1 MRLRTGVTGS
11 LGFETS
17 DRMKVRTVIS
27 VILTTFD
34 RRELVARA
42 LASVFAQ
49 TTAAYETIVVD
60 DGSTDGTAEFLTHQ
74 PVDVLRVPHSGNPAI
89 ARNAGLD
96 RARGDLIAFLD
107 SDDSLRPNALKD
119 LSAALMAQPAAGFAY
134 GDYEPDPGLRP
145 LPPPVGDIFDRLL
158 ESDFL
163 VTGAVLFRRALLGPV
178 GGFDPHCS
186 PAEDWDFWLRLAALV
201 DAVHVDRTVIDIG
214 ITGDSV
220 SRAPGGSIYAANR
233 RVTRKALRWC
243 LEHRPASIALARHIH
258 RRSMLASARYH
269 WQRRAIAQSVRDLAM
284 VARVR

>member
-1 MRLRTGVTGS
+1 
-11 LGFETS
+11 
-17 DRMKVRTVIS
+17 VIS

-49 TTAAYETIVVD
+49 TTAACEAIVVD
-60 DGSTDGTAEFLTHQ
+60 DGSTDGTAESLRHLPIRLLT
-74 PVDVLRVPHSGNPAI
+74 VPHSGNPAI

-107 SDDSLRPNALKD
+107 SDDTLRPNALED
-119 LSAALMAQPAAGFAY
+119 LSDALRAQPAAGFAY
-134 GDYEPDPGLRP
+134 GNYEPDPG
-145 LPPPVGDIFDRLL
+145 PPPLGPPVADVFDRLL

-163 VTGAVLFRRALLGPV
+163 VTGAVLFRRALLGVV
-178 GGFDPHCS
+178 GGFDPLCR
-186 PAEDWDFWLRLAALV
+186 PAEDWDFWLRLAARV
-201 DAVHVDRTVIDIG
+201 DAVHVDRTVIDIA
-214 ITGDSV
+214 ITADSL

-243 LEHRPASIALARHIH
+243 LAHRPASIALARRIH

-269 WQRRAIAQSVRDLAM
+269 WHRREIAQTVRDLAM